1 MGRRNPF
8 LQEVAGANMMSM
20 ISWAD
25 VLSSAIGGMIVLLVN
40 WAVKVLAAAARD
52 EFKKWYEKT
61 ADDES

>member
-1 MGRRNPF
+1 
-8 LQEVAGANMMSM
+8 M
-20 ISWAD
+20 ISMFSWTD
-25 VLSSAIGGMIVLLVN
+25 VLSGVISGLIVLLVN